1 MRQQAL
7 QSFYSFFQTY
17 GMEHALT
24 EIRVLYRDFMVQIWT
39 IWFVFG
45 FSAQHIALRHF
56 RGQLESIDPNVSYG
70 YFECT

>member
-1 MRQQAL
+1 MRPQAPE
-7 QSFYSFFQTY
+7 SFYSFFHTY

-45 FSAQHIALRHF
+45 FSAQRTFCYQFFFQIKHDLF
-56 RGQLESIDPNVSYG
+56 
-70 YFECT
+70 